1 MFMRLGFHGMQ
12 DDPTTCDI
20 IMSEAQYVAYL
31 RNPEQLPT
39 QWKKVIPHSPGHHV
53 GGSVDHILDMKREV
67 DALRQKIDSAV
78 SDVGDLKIQVQRVK
92 MDYVVIA
99 ALCVGVALGC
109 LMSKIWT

>member
-39 QWKKVIPHSPGHHV
+39 RWKKLIPPRSGDRE
-53 GGSVDHILDMKREV
+53 GGSVDGRE
-67 DALRQKIDSAV
+67 AR
-78 SDVGDLKIQVQRVK
+78 G
-92 MDYVVIA
+92 
-99 ALCVGVALGC
+99 GC
-109 LMSKIWT
+109 TEQEN